1 VAVNW
6 PGHLSYDSLIQVAEG
21 RSRAY
26 SFWHPAVMSWMLGIF
41 DGVLPGTGLFVVF
54 DAALVY
60 GALVLALSLPKQVS
74 WTGVGFATLC
84 VLTPQFLLYPGIVW
98 KDVLFSGASALGF
111 LLIALAA
118 ERWSNL
124 KLRITVI
131 AVALLS
137 LSLGAL
143 TRQNGTVVLPLAAFA
158 IGWIAWK
165 REERAPALN
174 GILYGAG
181 SLSALLLICGSA
193 WLALETRHVG
203 QSGPAGQF
211 RLLQTYDIAGALHA
225 NPKLELDPLDDD
237 EPLLAGL
244 MRETAA
250 RLYTPERNDTLASSR
265 ALQDALLNAGGGEI
279 AAQWTAIVV
288 AHPLLYLKVRW
299 DAFRWVLLTPDLLA
313 CRPVFAGVAN
323 AEPMLRDLGMTARFD
338 GRDRALTSYAFAYAG
353 TPVLSHATFLLLSI
367 ICLFVL
373 LRRRS
378 PVDIAMACLILSA
391 LAFTLSFFVISI
403 ACDYRYLYFLDVAA
417 LAAVTYLS
425 TDAEALVLRLLRR

>member
-1 VAVNW
+1 MLQRVRFAQAALLAIVAPGFVFSVAVNW

-60 GALVLALSLPKQVS
+60 GALVLALSLPKQAS
-74 WTGVGFATLC
+74 WTGVGVATLC

-165 REERAPALN
+165 RSTTISERPWSGRSSRGTLN
-174 GILYGAG
+174 PE
-181 SLSALLLICGSA
+181 CGSREP
-193 WLALETRHVG
+193 WPGFGLCGDTFRR
-203 QSGPAGQF
+203 AGNVCPGF
-211 RLLQTYDIAGALHA
+211 WRGRAR
-225 NPKLELDPLDDD
+225 PSRP
-237 EPLLAGL
+237 
-244 MRETAA
+244 RRAA
-250 RLYTPERNDTLASSR
+250 RR
-265 ALQDALLNAGGGEI
+265 
-279 AAQWTAIVV
+279 
-288 AHPLLYLKVRW
+288 
-299 DAFRWVLLTPDLLA
+299 
-313 CRPVFAGVAN
+313 
-323 AEPMLRDLGMTARFD
+323 
-338 GRDRALTSYAFAYAG
+338 
-353 TPVLSHATFLLLSI
+353 
-367 ICLFVL
+367 
-373 LRRRS
+373 
-378 PVDIAMACLILSA
+378 
-391 LAFTLSFFVISI
+391 
-403 ACDYRYLYFLDVAA
+403 
-417 LAAVTYLS
+417 
-425 TDAEALVLRLLRR
+425 